1 MSNETPQ
8 ESVDESVMG
17 LPEFERTQGRL
28 GLLTNQVYDTI
39 KNVVIIVIPA
49 VSTFYLT
56 IAKLWD
62 LPGAEAVVGTLG
74 ALALLLGS
82 LLKLSKRSYDVSD
95 EKYDGEIILKTT
107 EQGRVVQRVEAN
119 GTFDEIAAKGE
130 VLYKVVQE

>member
-49 VSTFYLT
+49 LSTFYLT

-74 ALALLLGS
+74 AVALLLGS

>member
-1 MSNETPQ
+1 MSDETLQ
-8 ESVDESVMG
+8 EHLDESVMG

-28 GLLTNQVYDTI
+28 GLLTNQVYDII

-49 VSTFYLT
+49 LSTFYLT
-56 IAKLWD
+56 IAKLWG

-74 ALALLLGS
+74 AVALLLGS

>member
-49 VSTFYLT
+49 LSTFYLT

>member
-1 MSNETPQ
+1 MANIPP
-8 ESVDESVMG
+8 DENVLD
-17 LPEFERTQGRL
+17 LPEFERTQGKL
-28 GLLTNQVYDTI
+28 GLLKNTVYDTI
-39 KNVVIIVIPA
+39 KNLVIIVIPA

-62 LPGAEAVVGTLG
+62 LPGAEAVVGTLA

-119 GTFDEIAAKGE
+119 GTFDEIAAKGQ

>member
-1 MSNETPQ
+1 MSDETPQ
-8 ESVDESVMG
+8 EPLDESVMG

-28 GLLTNQVYDTI
+28 GLLTNQVYDII
-39 KNVVIIVIPA
+39 KNLVIIVIPA
-49 VSTFYLT
+49 LSTFYLT

-74 ALALLLGS
+74 AVALLLGS